1 MEGVRA
7 SNRDKS
13 GVIVREIEPCWVRRE
28 FIELPEGGIPGV
40 VGLGVDQENAEV
52 ILKISVIEILQALL
66 TSGKATSQKSSC
78 STHLIPNSKT
88 PSIKSSTYLAWIA
101 SNSPWDV

>member
-40 VGLGVDQENAEV
+40 VGLGVDQENAEEV
-52 ILKISVIEILQALL
+52 LKVS
-66 TSGKATSQKSSC
+66 
-78 STHLIPNSKT
+78 LIYMQFWPVTKPLPRRAGVPFS
-88 PSIKSSTYLAWIA
+88 
-101 SNSPWDV
+101 